1 MIFEILF
8 FSFFGILVGLLFGI
22 VPGLH
27 VNVILPLLLSLASL
41 SKIDSYYVAAFIVS
55 VAVTEI
61 FVNFISSIFIGAP
74 DADSALSVLP
84 GHKMLLEG
92 RGYEAIKL
100 IVIGGIGALI
110 LSLAIVFLLSQI
122 FKVIYELSRPY
133 VHWLL
138 IAITLFMIATEKKL
152 TKIFSAVFIFFLS
165 GFLGVIAL
173 NSSLTHSNVL
183 FPILTGL
190 FGLPTLLTSV
200 FEKARIPKQESD
212 EVLKIS
218 GKEILRSIFLGSLAG
233 VIVGFLPAIGISE
246 AAVIVQYFGSN
257 DARNFLITLSG
268 ISIGNEI
275 FSLIS
280 LYLVNNPRS
289 GASIAIQKILT
300 TLNFYDV
307 LFIAGVICL
316 SSGIAATLT
325 LYLGKKIPK
334 YLEKINYTS
343 LCTCAIVF
351 VFGMIFLLNGIL
363 GLLFAFVSTS
373 IGLLAINFGIKR
385 SHCMGVLLFPSILF
399 FSGQT
404 SSALA
409 LLGI

>member
-165 GFLGVIAL
+165 GFLGVISL

>member
-1 MIFEILF
+1 
-8 FSFFGILVGLLFGI
+8 
-22 VPGLH
+22 
-27 VNVILPLLLSLASL
+27 
-41 SKIDSYYVAAFIVS
+41 
-55 VAVTEI
+55 
-61 FVNFISSIFIGAP
+61 
-74 DADSALSVLP
+74 
-84 GHKMLLEG
+84 
-92 RGYEAIKL
+92 
-100 IVIGGIGALI
+100 
-110 LSLAIVFLLSQI
+110 
-122 FKVIYELSRPY
+122 
-133 VHWLL
+133 
-138 IAITLFMIATEKKL
+138 
-152 TKIFSAVFIFFLS
+152 
-165 GFLGVIAL
+165 
-173 NSSLTHSNVL
+173 
-183 FPILTGL
+183 
-190 FGLPTLLTSV
+190 
-200 FEKARIPKQESD
+200 
-212 EVLKIS
+212 
-218 GKEILRSIFLGSLAG
+218 LAG

>member
-122 FKVIYELSRPY
+122 FKVVYELSRPY

>member
-27 VNVILPLLLSLASL
+27 VNVILPLLLSLASF
-41 SKIDSYYVAAFIVS
+41 SKIDSYYVVAFIVS

-165 GFLGVIAL
+165 GFLGVISL